1 MYGITALTDATAFD
15 VSTITSQLSSGA
27 LSALNGAVSGLA
39 PVLVA
44 IIGLRL
50 AVSLFKRF
58 AS

>member
-1 MYGITALTDATAFD
+1 MYGIMALAETTTFD

-27 LSALNGAVSGLA
+27 LTALNGAVTGLA